1 MKPIASLFPDMF
13 AVPTFAPGGQS
24 IPVESSQA
32 GSDSEITGSRSRP
45 PQGARLSRSTAS
57 RRTSSEEFLQ
67 QKAQQAVAR
76 LAAKQTG
83 GPLQTLFPMW
93 DDERRGL
100 PNSLVRGGLFTAA
113 SANSP
118 RQWLQEE
125 LVASLSNYSV
135 AYSGQELRQDD
146 LSVWLAIV
154 NMGKSKPLGE
164 PIHFTAYRLIT
175 DLKWRIHSE
184 TYASIKAIIERLKVT
199 SVKISSTD
207 QKSQYAGSLIRDFLF
222 DDRDPNGKACWTVRL
237 EPSIARLFLEDTT
250 TLFEW
255 QIRCALGRRA
265 SLAAWLF
272 SFYCTHAATIP
283 YHVAKLHELCKSE
296 DKHIRSFKVN
306 LRAALERLVTEGFLL
321 SYSIHN
327 DVVQVA
333 RARAPSPLALAS
345 PIRN

>member
-1 MKPIASLFPDMF
+1 MKPIDSLFPDDL
-13 AVPTFAPGGQS
+13 AVPTFAAGGQRLS
-24 IPVESSQA
+24 VDSTQA
-32 GSDSEITGSRSRP
+32 LGDTKIMGGGVKTTR
-45 PQGARLSRSTAS
+45 GARLSRTTAS
-57 RRTSSEEFLQ
+57 RKLSSDEFLQ
-67 QKAQQAVAR
+67 RKTQEAMAR
-76 LAAKQTG
+76 QVAKQTG
-83 GPLQTLFPMW
+83 GPLQAVFPMW

-100 PNSLVRGGLFTAA
+100 PNSIVRGGLFTAA

-118 RQWLQEE
+118 RPWLQEE

-199 SVKISSTD
+199 SVKISSSD

-283 YHVAKLHELCKSE
+283 YHVEKLHELCKSE
-296 DKHIRSFKVN
+296 DKQIRSFKVN
-306 LRAALERLVTEGFLL
+306 LRAALEKLVTEGFLF

-327 DVVQVA
+327 DVVQVV
-333 RARAPSPLALAS
+333 RARAPNSLKLAA
-345 PIRN
+345 P

>member
-1 MKPIASLFPDMF
+1 MKPIASLFPDDLDI
-13 AVPTFAPGGQS
+13 PTFAGNGQRVFADSSEALGDTATTGG
-24 IPVESSQA
+24 VVKTTR
-32 GSDSEITGSRSRP
+32 GT
-45 PQGARLSRSTAS
+45 RLSRTAAS
-57 RRTSSEEFLQ
+57 RKLASEEFLQ
-67 QKAQQAVAR
+67 QKTQQAMAR
-76 LAAKQTG
+76 LAARQSA
-83 GPLQTLFPMW
+83 GPLQTVFPEW
-93 DDERRGL
+93 DVDRRGL

-113 SANSP
+113 STNSP
-118 RQWLQEE
+118 RPWLQEE

-135 AYSGQELRQDD
+135 AYTGQELRQDD

-154 NMGKSKPLGE
+154 NMGKSMPLGD

-175 DLKWRIHSE
+175 DLKWRVHTE

-199 SVKISSTD
+199 SVKISSSD

-237 EPSIARLFLEDTT
+237 EPSIAKLFLEDTT

-272 SFYCTHAATIP
+272 SFYCTHASSIP
-283 YHVAKLHELCKSE
+283 YHVEKLHELCKSE

-306 LRAALERLVTEGFLL
+306 LRASLERLVTEGFLS
-321 SYSIHN
+321 SYAINN
-327 DVVQVA
+327 DVVHVV
-333 RARAPSPLALAS
+333 RARAPNTLTMAAA
-345 PIRN
+345 